1 MSIKHVSISQ
11 LSKPPRAMMT
21 NQIRPIQ
28 RIKWAQMM
36 MNMMRIWRTKPM
48 IKRDGRRLHRINNPF
63 TNKIVK
69 IKAKMQDKE
78 PKMRVSSQ
86 QFNINWIWL
95 PWSIAWNES
104 IRHAKFNL
112 MISNGKMVL
121 IERAPLLWLIIRM
134 LIPIGHH
141 WSILIKT
148 FFRLLQERIKTLK
161 SRSKRIL
168 KHRPKMRP
176 QRPTKTCSS
185 IAPSFWRK

>member
-1 MSIKHVSISQ
+1 
-11 LSKPPRAMMT
+11 MM
-21 NQIRPIQ
+21 
-28 RIKWAQMM
+28 K
-36 MNMMRIWRTKPM
+36 MMRIWRMKPM
-48 IKRDGRRLHRINNPF
+48 IKREGRKLHRINNLF

-69 IKAKMQDKE
+69 TKVKVIDKE
-78 PKMRVSSQ
+78 LKVRVSSQ
-86 QFNINWIWL
+86 KFNINWISL
-95 PWSIAWNES
+95 RWSIAWNES

-148 FFRLLQERIKTLK
+148 FFPLLQERIKTLK
-161 SRSKRIL
+161 GRSKRTL